1 MGNLKNSDIE
11 EKDMGY
17 RSEVV
22 LAVSKPMVPHFL
34 TVLAQH
40 ESVRQLVHDADQLE
54 ENYDGGMLMY
64 WSGIKWYESYP
75 EIAAIEKFVS
85 DCESECVEGWADT
98 SNPYTEYE
106 HFRFVRIGEE
116 TDDIEEKGGFG
127 DGEIHIS
134 RSVHF

>member
-1 MGNLKNSDIE
+1 
-11 EKDMGY
+11 MGY

-40 ESVRQLVHDADQLE
+40 PEVRQLVHEADTFDKD
-54 ENYDGGMLMY
+54 YCAGGMLMH
-64 WSGIKWYESYP
+64 WDNIKWYDSYP
-75 EIAAIEKFVS
+75 EIAAIISFVA
-85 DCESECVEGWADT
+85 DCESESVEGWADT

-127 DGEIHIS
+127 EGDIHIS
-134 RSVHF
+134 RSVTF